1 VSLSK
6 DEIERIID
14 IKKSLELTHK
24 SSTNLEQR
32 QRLKKQLDEIT
43 AIIEDINDGKWV
55 NPLKIKLFSTK
66 KNTDDNNIKKDTSQ
80 HEVHYDKVTIIKLT
94 ANSHDDEMD
103 IVYSYFKFFDEN
115 FYHVLSLRN
124 LKLRFDAGKKRDDIL
139 SSYDIIQRLFEQYI
153 KDLNQSYQIGE
164 KSKEQINLRNNTEK
178 YGVLVRI
185 QDFFQQLNLLVI
197 EINKGLLQGEKIVLN
212 PDEKY
217 FNQHDIT
224 GCGIFEGLKIH
235 EIFLEM
241 GKFLTIF
248 LSKISIPE
256 FLKGK
261 R

>member
-80 HEVHYDKVTIIKLT
+80 
-94 ANSHDDEMD
+94 HDDEMD